1 MRQRGRRRARWCAGQ
16 KDIQEEDLSAAV
28 RSCEVDDRTQAT
40 GSGKMNASDLEK
52 SDPWGG
58 KDKGLTGIGER
69 ENGG

>member
-1 MRQRGRRRARWCAGQ
+1 M
-16 KDIQEEDLSAAV
+16 
-28 RSCEVDDRTQAT
+28 DDRTQAT